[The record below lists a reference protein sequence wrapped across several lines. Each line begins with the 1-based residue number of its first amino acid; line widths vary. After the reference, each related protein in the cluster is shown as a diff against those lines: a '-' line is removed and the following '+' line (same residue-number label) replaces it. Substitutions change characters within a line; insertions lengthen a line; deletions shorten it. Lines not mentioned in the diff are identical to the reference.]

1 MVARQWRNV
10 TPIPVHLTGRPT
22 GVVVDVIGIC
32 DHMPRMMQSR
42 TSDVVPAVHDRVY
55 RALRTRIMHGEVA
68 PGQALT
74 LRGIGKEFGVSMT
87 PARESVRRLVAEG
100 ALFLSS
106 SGRVSTPEL
115 THDRIEELAALRAL
129 LEVELASRALPRA
142 HMALIERLQTIN
154 GVVAEAVVK
163 RDAVGYIRSNLE
175 FHRTLYLRAQAPAI
189 LAMAETVWL
198 QLGPTMRALYG
209 KLRRTEPPH
218 YHKLIIAALKAGDE
232 PGLRLAVRSDVT
244 QGLRLLIS

>member
-1 MVARQWRNV
+1 MI
-10 TPIPVHLTGRPT
+10 TSRPAEAA
-22 GVVVDVIGIC
+22 
-32 DHMPRMMQSR
+32 
-42 TSDVVPAVHDRVY
+42 PAAHDRVY
-55 RALRTRIMHGEVA
+55 RTLRTRIMHGEIA
-68 PGQALT
+68 PGEALT

-115 THDRIEELAALRAL
+115 TSERIEELAALRAL

-142 HMALIERLQTIN
+142 HMALIDQLQMINTTI
-154 GVVAEAVVK
+154 AEVIVN
-163 RDAVGYIRSNLE
+163 RDAVGYIRTNLE
-175 FHRTLYLRAQAPAI
+175 FHRTLYLRAQAPAM

-209 KLRRTEPPH
+209 RLRRTDPPH

-244 QGLRLLIS
+244 QGLRLLTT